1 MADGYRCSE
10 AADRRH
16 EPLLATASQVRA
28 WVLIEVRG
36 AWGVDA
42 VLDSAIAGHVPRDWR
57 DLLKRHHARVVCIRS
72 HLRTHEA
79 GTRLYACVARR
90 PGRGPAPLWTH
101 EVNSMADVVP
111 TVDQL
116 AEHGEQAMGWE
127 RVEEPLILVCTN
139 GRHDQCCANRGRPLI
154 RALRESRWA
163 DHVWEC
169 SHIGG
174 DRFAANVVVLPQSL
188 YFGRVEPDSA
198 VPMLEALDTGRVDL
212 SCYRGRT
219 SLTLAEQAVEHFV
232 RRELDIDSV
241 DAIGFQGRDDD
252 AFIVRVDER
261 LMRVRVKRHM
271 VSVAEPLTCHGRP
284 DQLVPSFELISIA

>member
-1 MADGYRCSE
+1 
-10 AADRRH
+10 
-16 EPLLATASQVRA
+16 
-28 WVLIEVRG
+28 
-36 AWGVDA
+36 
-42 VLDSAIAGHVPRDWR
+42 
-57 DLLKRHHARVVCIRS
+57 
-72 HLRTHEA
+72 
-79 GTRLYACVARR
+79 
-90 PGRGPAPLWTH
+90 
-101 EVNSMADVVP
+101 
-111 TVDQL
+111 
-116 AEHGEQAMGWE
+116 MGWE